1 MGQAKQRGT
10 FLQRKVE
17 GEARRIAEEL
27 RRREE
32 EAAREAALT
41 PAQKEARRKLQMAI
55 GFVTAITPPEV
66 LAAAKFGRALF

>member
-10 FLQRKVE
+10 FLQRKAE

-32 EAAREAALT
+32 EVAREAAMT
-41 PAQKEARRKLQMAI
+41 PAEKEAGRKMRMVI
-55 GFVTAITPPEV
+55 GFVAAMTPPEA
-66 LAAAKFGRALF
+66 LAAAKFGRTFL

>member
-41 PAQKEARRKLQMAI
+41 PAQKEARRKLH
-55 GFVTAITPPEV
+55 P
-66 LAAAKFGRALF
+66 L